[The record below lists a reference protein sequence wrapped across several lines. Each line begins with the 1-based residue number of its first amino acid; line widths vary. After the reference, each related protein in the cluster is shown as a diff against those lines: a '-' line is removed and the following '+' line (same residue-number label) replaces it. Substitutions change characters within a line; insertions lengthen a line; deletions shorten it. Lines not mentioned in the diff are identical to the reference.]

1 MIATLKDNNLCM
13 NCLSSGHVVKN
24 CKSVHKCHKCQKPH
38 HTLLHKDKQVDSNL
52 AEVKVSTSTAVRLK
66 SNLLLMTCRIV
77 VYAPDGSSIEARALL
92 DSASSASF
100 VSERLAQG
108 HCLP

>member
-1 MIATLKDNNLCM
+1 MSQMPKTTPYFASQGQT
-13 NCLSSGHVVKN
+13 
-24 CKSVHKCHKCQKPH
+24 
-38 HTLLHKDKQVDSNL
+38 VDSNL

-100 VSERLAQG
+100 VSERLA
-108 HCLP
+108 